1 MGRIPS
7 RTPSDPSGIPF
18 SVTMRGWVFLVSG
31 VVITIASLGMGQPD
45 LAWVG
50 MLLVLLPVLGMVL
63 VAATQLH
70 MSCQRRIEPATI
82 AIDERAEVTTTLVRR
97 AGLPVGILRFEET
110 TPRALGDAPRFAIHT
125 LSASWRRTVQYWL
138 EGQARGYYGVGPLLV
153 RTCDPFRTAY
163 ADHSFRTVNHLMV
176 TPKVHPLA
184 PLNSLAGAGRSGS
197 STPRKVGAQGQDDI
211 LVREYRQG
219 DDLRRVHWR
228 SSARH
233 DNLMVRRE
241 EQAWDPS
248 IALLLDSRAARHT
261 GSGPKASFEWMVSA
275 GASIADHMISA
286 GYRVRLCDADQP
298 LLTTTGGSV
307 VTARQNS
314 LTALTMVQ
322 VSGSSTL
329 DGGITSISG
338 GDSSETI
345 IAILARLTLDDVER
359 LTRVRVGRPLA
370 LAIVMDTD
378 SFTAR
383 RFRCTAEEADEHEKA
398 VNQLEAHGWRVV
410 RATKRSS
417 IPQTWSTF
425 DPQEDA
431 R

>member
-1 MGRIPS
+1 M
-7 RTPSDPSGIPF
+7 
-18 SVTMRGWVFLVSG
+18 
-31 VVITIASLGMGQPD
+31 
-45 LAWVG
+45 
-50 MLLVLLPVLGMVL
+50 
-63 VAATQLH
+63 
-70 MSCQRRIEPATI
+70 
-82 AIDERAEVTTTLVRR
+82 
-97 AGLPVGILRFEET
+97 
-110 TPRALGDAPRFAIHT
+110 
-125 LSASWRRTVQYWL
+125 
-138 EGQARGYYGVGPLLV
+138 
-153 RTCDPFRTAY
+153 
-163 ADHSFRTVNHLMV
+163 
-176 TPKVHPLA
+176 
-184 PLNSLAGAGRSGS
+184 
-197 STPRKVGAQGQDDI
+197 
-211 LVREYRQG
+211 
-219 DDLRRVHWR
+219 
-228 SSARH
+228 
-233 DNLMVRRE
+233 
-241 EQAWDPS
+241 
-248 IALLLDSRAARHT
+248 
-261 GSGPKASFEWMVSA
+261 
-275 GASIADHMISA
+275 
-286 GYRVRLCDADQP
+286 

-398 VNQLEAHGWRVV
+398 VTQLEAHGWRVV
-410 RATKRSS
+410 RATNRSS
-417 IPQTWSTF
+417 ISQTWSTF